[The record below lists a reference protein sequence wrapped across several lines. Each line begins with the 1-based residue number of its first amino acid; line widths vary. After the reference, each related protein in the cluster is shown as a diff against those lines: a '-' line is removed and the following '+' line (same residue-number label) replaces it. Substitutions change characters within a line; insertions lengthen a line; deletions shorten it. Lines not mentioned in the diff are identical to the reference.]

1 MKFIDLHCDALTKE
15 GVAVV
20 SEENLRAAGVKVQCF
35 AAFVNGEKGE
45 GFARFL
51 SLADKFERVCKQENF
66 HPIRAFSSLSAGVN
80 ALLTV
85 EGGEAI
91 EELSHLDEMKKRG
104 VKTIG
109 LTWNRPNALGFPH
122 GEKGGLTKFGKAC
135 VERMCDRKILP
146 DVAHGSDELV
156 GDVADICKGRGMPFV
171 CSHAGARAA
180 YSCSRNLSDG
190 SIRKIAE
197 SGGVVGVYFVAKF
210 LSKDVSAEGQREAIF
225 AHIEHI
231 RKVGG
236 EDVLALGSDFDGAPP
251 NPYIKTPADLPK
263 LAVEVCLRYSYRFA
277 EKFFFRN
284 ALRVLGG

>member
-1 MKFIDLHCDALTKE
+1 MNFIDLHCDALTKE

-20 SEENLRAAGVKVQCF
+20 SEETLRAAGVKLQCF

-45 GFARFL
+45 GFSRFF
-51 SLADKFERVCKQENF
+51 SLADKFEKLCERGDLHPVQEQF
-66 HPIRAFSSLSAGVN
+66 SLSEGGN
-80 ALLTV
+80 AMLTV

-91 EELSHLDEMKKRG
+91 EELSHLDEMKRRG
-104 VKTIG
+104 VKMIG
-109 LTWNRPNALGFPH
+109 ITWNRPNALGFPH
-122 GEKGGLTKFGKAC
+122 GEKGGSTEFGKAC
-135 VERMCDRKILP
+135 VEKMCDLKILP

-156 GDVADICKGRGMPFV
+156 GDVAEICKGRGMPFV
-171 CSHAGARAA
+171 CSHAGARAVFP
-180 YSCSRNLSDG
+180 CSRNLSDE

-197 SGGVVGVYFVAKF
+197 GGGVVGVYFVAKF
-210 LSKDVSAEGQREAIF
+210 LSKDRSAEGQREAIF

-251 NPYIKTPADLPK
+251 NPYIKTPADLKK
-263 LAVEVCLRYSYRFA
+263 LAAGVYSRFSYRFA